1 MAASGSTPAAA
12 ATVATSVPRRPSDP
26 RTTPLPCEP
35 AMTRA
40 MAAWVM
46 ARGMHE
52 MYDRNSCKAGMNS
65 TMEDVVRERIDES
78 VDGGGDEKREE

>member
-1 MAASGSTPAAA
+1 
-12 ATVATSVPRRPSDP
+12 
-26 RTTPLPCEP
+26 
-35 AMTRA
+35 MTRA

-52 MYDRNSCKAGMNS
+52 MYYRNSCKAGMNS